1 MQLFPSALV
10 ECIRDARDPH
20 AAQVAMLAEKVWNE
34 AIAVGKLGD
43 RALAEKMARAALAG
57 DPAKK

>member
-20 AAQVAMLAEKVWNE
+20 AAHVAVLTDKFWNE
-34 AIAVGKLGD
+34 AISLGKLGD

-57 DPAKK
+57 ERARN